1 MHARGR
7 EEFSG
12 TRRSFFFSLFS
23 ISLSL
28 SLSLSLSF
36 FFSPAPSAPA
46 LLHAAAE
53 GAAEFVINFRG
64 TARHGTARHIIT
76 GLLSLDA
83 RERILLISLRR
94 RKF

>member
-28 SLSLSLSF
+28 FLSLSLSF

-76 GLLSLDA
+76 GLLSLP